1 MQLISNKTEARYRAE
16 LILSRD
22 ELFKKNGAPRLLKIL
37 RTNYPDLDSAFVLH
51 WIPEQGED
59 IYEILINEHEIL
71 AVEISR
77 IDTGECVT
85 KIISLDEFLSRTR
98 SKQKMIKLAVALDL
112 IRGEK

>member
-59 IYEILINEHEIL
+59 IYEILINEHEII

-77 IDTGECVT
+77 TKMSDCVART
-85 KIISLDEFLSRTR
+85 ISVGEFLSQTR
-98 SKQKMIKLAVALDL
+98 SKQKKIKLAVALDL
-112 IRGEK
+112 VRSEK